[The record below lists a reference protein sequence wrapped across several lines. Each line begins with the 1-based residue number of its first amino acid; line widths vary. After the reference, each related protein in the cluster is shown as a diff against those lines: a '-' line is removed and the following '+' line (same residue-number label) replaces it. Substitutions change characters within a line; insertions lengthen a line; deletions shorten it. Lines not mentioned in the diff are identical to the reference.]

1 MSGSHDVD
9 IDKHVRTYIMVFVSL
24 MALTVVTVAV
34 GYLHLPIGQAVTVA
48 LLIASIKGGLVA
60 SYFMHLISER
70 KLIYAV
76 LTSTVV
82 LFVVLLCVPMF
93 TVNDGT
99 MIEHP
104 GGVVHLDQLHGTAH
118 EGGAEGTHEAAPEAA
133 PAAAPESG
141 AAPEAAPGAAQPEA
155 PAGGAQPD
163 AAPPAGSQTGPGQ
176 PSHN

>member
-1 MSGSHDVD
+1 MSASHDVD

-24 MALTVVTVAV
+24 MALTVITVAV

-76 LTSTVV
+76 LVSTVV

-104 GGVVHLDQLHGTAH
+104 GGIVKAVVPPH
-118 EGGAEGTHEAAPEAA
+118 EGEPEGTHEGAPEAAPEAA
-133 PAAAPESG
+133 PQAAPAS
-141 AAPEAAPGAAQPEA
+141 
-155 PAGGAQPD
+155 
-163 AAPPAGSQTGPGQ
+163 GSQTAPGQ

>member
-9 IDKHVRTYIMVFVSL
+9 IDKHVRTYIIVFVSL

-34 GYLHLPIGQAVTVA
+34 GYLHLPIGQAVSVA

-76 LTSTVV
+76 LVSTVA
-82 LFVVLLCVPMF
+82 LFVVLLCVPLF
-93 TVNDGT
+93 TVSDGT

-118 EGGAEGTHEAAPEAA
+118 EGGAEGTHEGTPEAA
-133 PAAAPESG
+133 P
-141 AAPEAAPGAAQPEA
+141 AAPEAAPGSAQPEA
-155 PAGGAQPD
+155 APQ
-163 AAPPAGSQTGPGQ
+163 AAPQTGSQPASGGGQ
-176 PSHN
+176 PESHH

>member
-9 IDKHVRTYIMVFVSL
+9 IDKHVRTYIIVFVSL

-34 GYLHLPIGQAVTVA
+34 GYLHLPIGQAVSVA

-76 LTSTVV
+76 LVSTVA
-82 LFVVLLCVPMF
+82 LFVVLLCVPLF
-93 TVNDGT
+93 TVSDGT

-118 EGGAEGTHEAAPEAA
+118 EGGAEGTHEGTPEAA
-133 PAAAPESG
+133 PAAPESG
-141 AAPEAAPGAAQPEA
+141 AAPEAAPGTAQPEA
-155 PAGGAQPD
+155 APQ
-163 AAPPAGSQTGPGQ
+163 AAPQTGSQPASGGGQ
-176 PSHN
+176 PESHH